1 MNILNTETGEF
12 GLHVGDVRSWFAQ
25 QEIAAAVADEF
36 DGELGPFA
44 AYAKAATP
52 AFDPATHKAVQI
64 APAEI
69 EGVLT
74 QQWQIIELTQQE
86 LDQIE
91 ADRLAA
97 EQAAKDAARITVTKR
112 QALLALF
119 DLKGIKD
126 SDIDAQIDSIPD
138 ETTRYR
144 ARVDWQG
151 AALIESDSPTVLML
165 AASLN
170 LSEQDLALLFEY
182 AKTL

>member
-1 MNILNTETGEF
+1 MNIQNTQTGEF

-25 QEIAAAVADEF
+25 QEIAAAIADEF
-36 DGELGPFA
+36 EGELGPFA
-44 AYAKAATP
+44 SYASTDPP
-52 AFDPATHKAVQI
+52 AFDPAIHKPVQI
-64 APAEI
+64 VPAEI
-69 EGVLT
+69 DGVLT
-74 QQWQIIELTQQE
+74 QQWEIVELTQQE

-91 ADRLAA
+91 AERLAA
-97 EQAAKDAARITVTKR
+97 EQAAKDAARVTVTKR

-126 SDIDAQIDSIPD
+126 SDIDTQIDSIPD

-165 AASLN
+165 AASLQ
-170 LSEQDLALLFEY
+170 LSEQELALLFDY
-182 AKTL
+182 AQAL